1 MGIKRKLKRFLK
13 LFQREVNKPIYIP
26 VVEGNLLKNRR
37 IFISGGAG
45 GIGFAIAEV
54 CIRNKASVVLAG
66 RSKKRLEN
74 AKKELISKTGCDK
87 DNIYVSVIDVSDIK
101 KIKSVFEE
109 TRLKI
114 GNIDTLI
121 NVLRNYL
128 PDEIQYYDK
137 KDITNKPLTFTISEI
152 VREKVFE
159 LTEEEVPHSLTCV
172 VENMEKNNNS
182 YLIQVAIIVDRD
194 SLKKI
199 VIGAHGS
206 KIKEVGIRARKEL
219 EELLNKKVYLETY
232 VKTIKNWRDKEKYLQ
247 EFGFNEF
254 QDE

>member
-121 NVLRNYL
+121 NCAG
-128 PDEIQYYDK
+128 IQK
-137 KDITNKPLTFTISEI
+137 GMPIGE
-152 VREKVFE
+152 
-159 LTEEEVPHSLTCV
+159 TEEDDYDDV
-172 VENMEKNNNS
+172 
-182 YLIQVAIIVDRD
+182 
-194 SLKKI
+194 
-199 VIGAHGS
+199 
-206 KIKEVGIRARKEL
+206 L
-219 EELLNKKVYLETY
+219 EINTKGTY
-232 VKTIKNWRDKEKYLQ
+232 FMSQ
-247 EFGFNEF
+247 EFSNILIHNNVRGNILNISSVSGVRPAVSPYMV
-254 QDE
+254 